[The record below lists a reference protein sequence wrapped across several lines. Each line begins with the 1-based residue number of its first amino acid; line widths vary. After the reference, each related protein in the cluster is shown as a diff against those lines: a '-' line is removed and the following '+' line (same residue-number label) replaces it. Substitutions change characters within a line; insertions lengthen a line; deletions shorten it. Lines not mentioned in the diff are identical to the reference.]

1 MERGALCLVLWQS
14 TPFSM
19 SCVVATWCGRCYFI
33 VSVGAEAGAPLLAI
47 SSVTS
52 Q

>member
-1 MERGALCLVLWQS
+1 MEKGVLCHNTRQS
-14 TPFSM
+14 APFSM
-19 SCVVATWCGRCYFI
+19 SCVVASWCGRCYFI

-47 SSVTS
+47 SSVIS

>member
-1 MERGALCLVLWQS
+1 MEKGALYLVLWQS
-14 TPFSM
+14 TPLSM
-19 SCVVATWCGRCYFI
+19 SCVVATWCGRCYFV
-33 VSVGAEAGAPLLAI
+33 VSVGVEAGAPLLAI